1 MTKPQKIS
9 AEAEAAVTEMDFWS
23 LFFTQEVVGVIFGLI
38 RFFILLLSTSFIS
51 TQMILMRE
59 CTVTKV
65 LNLGFFPQSI
75 TSRP

>member
-1 MTKPQKIS
+1 
-9 AEAEAAVTEMDFWS
+9 
-23 LFFTQEVVGVIFGLI
+23 LFFTQEVVSVIFGLI

>member
-1 MTKPQKIS
+1 
-9 AEAEAAVTEMDFWS
+9 
-23 LFFTQEVVGVIFGLI
+23 LFFTQEVVSVIFGLI

-51 TQMILMRE
+51 TQMILKRE

-65 LNLGFFPQSI
+65 FNPWFPPQSI